1 MDYVSELSIK
11 GKSNYCYSPFLHFKM
26 YKVVAFVLFFAVI
39 ATTYGF
45 KLEANEPSTRKEGKE
60 LILFFTL
67 VDPADFL
74 GHLKV

>member
-1 MDYVSELSIK
+1 
-11 GKSNYCYSPFLHFKM
+11 M
-26 YKVVAFVLFFAVI
+26 YKVVVTFVLSFAVI
-39 ATTYGF
+39 AIYGF

-67 VDPADFL
+67 ADPADFL

>member
-11 GKSNYCYSPFLHFKM
+11 GKSNYCYSPFMHFKM
-26 YKVVAFVLFFAVI
+26 YKVVTFVLSFTVI
-39 ATTYGF
+39 ATYGF

-67 VDPADFL
+67 ADPADFL